1 MYFLYY
7 NFSNIIFGGDYMSKK
22 KTLIILLLSTLALL
36 LIILSIFLIFTLF
49 KPQQEKEPILSPVE
63 NITVEA
69 TNKEIVYF
77 EDFTFIGTK
86 TNDIKK
92 HLQNVMYA
100 NDIEIQMN
108 NIKLFDFIGTYT
120 IFLNNDQV
128 NKTIFTSIDL
138 YSANDTGEL
147 FSNIN
152 NICAKKTKQD
162 VSKIYVVDANKK
174 QSEFTDVSVLYDS
187 SNFLFSSYT
196 LENCIVEITTQYN
209 GEKYNVIIT
218 TSS

>member
-1 MYFLYY
+1 
-7 NFSNIIFGGDYMSKK
+7 MSKK
-22 KTLIILLLSTLALL
+22 KTLIILLLSILGLL
-36 LIILSIFLIFTLF
+36 LVISSIFLAYILF
-49 KPQQEKEPILSPVE
+49 KPQQEKEYVFSPVE
-63 NITVEA
+63 NITVES
-69 TNKEIVYF
+69 TNKEISYF
-77 EDFTFIGTK
+77 EDFLFIDAK
-86 TNDIKK
+86 IDDIKK
-92 HLQNVMYA
+92 HFKNVMYA

-128 NKTIFTSIDL
+128 NKTMFTSIDL

-152 NICAKKTKQD
+152 DICAKKTKQD
-162 VSKIYVVDANKK
+162 VSKIYVIDANKNK
-174 QSEFTDVSVLYDS
+174 SEFTSADVLYDN

-196 LENCIVEITTQYN
+196 LENCIIEITTQYN